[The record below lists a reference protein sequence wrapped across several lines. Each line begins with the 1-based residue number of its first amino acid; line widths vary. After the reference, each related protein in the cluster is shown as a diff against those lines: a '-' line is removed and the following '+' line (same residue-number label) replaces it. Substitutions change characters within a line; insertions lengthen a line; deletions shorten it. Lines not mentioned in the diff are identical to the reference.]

1 MKRVLISC
9 GGMGTAWHICK
20 IAEEYFKGSLEMYIC
35 DAADSDLIPSAL
47 IAKECFK
54 VPMGSGKD
62 YADAVKKLIV
72 GNSIDA
78 YIPLVPSEVI
88 TFYKDSDFVRE
99 HNLFIT
105 SPVLKTVQ
113 SVFDKKDLNEF
124 LIKHDIPTPKVVRLD
139 AVGDDKRYIIKP
151 REGYG
156 SIDVEVIKGED
167 LKYKADKG
175 DIQPEEYIIQEFC
188 ENAGDEVTVEVYNG
202 SSKVKMFARKRI
214 TIKSGACTKTEPV
227 SLTAFENTIEK
238 IMDDVELPIASNLQ
252 FINHEGQWKLID
264 FNLRMGAG
272 FGLSTAM
279 GFQLTR
285 AVLAEIAGED
295 VKDEWFEV
303 DKSIKKV
310 LRVYQE
316 LVVR

>member
-1 MKRVLISC
+1 MLISC

-20 IAEEYFKGSLEMYIC
+20 VAEEYFKNSLEMYVC
-35 DAADSDLIPSAL
+35 DAADSDLIPSAQ
-47 IAKECFK
+47 IAKDCFK

-62 YADAVKKLIV
+62 YTDSIKELIAKKA
-72 GNSIDA
+72 IDA
-78 YIPLVPSEVI
+78 YIPLVPSEVL
-88 TFYKDSDFVRE
+88 TFYKDSDFVKE
-99 HNLFIT
+99 HDLFIT

-113 SVFDKKDLNEF
+113 SVFDKRDLNEF
-124 LIKHDIPTPKVVRLD
+124 LLKHEIPTPKVVEMD
-139 AVGDDKRYIIKP
+139 TVDDNVRYIIKP

-156 SIDVEVIKGED
+156 SIDVEVIKGKD
-167 LKYKADKG
+167 LKYKTDKG
-175 DIQPEEYIIQEFC
+175 DINPERYIIQRFC
-188 ENAGDEVTVEVYNG
+188 ENSGDEVTVEVFNG
-202 SSKVKMFARKRI
+202 SNKVKMFARKRI

-227 SLTAFENTIEK
+227 SLDPFRNTIKK
-238 IMDDVELPIASNLQ
+238 IMDEVELPIASNLQ
-252 FINHEGQWKLID
+252 FLKHEGQWKLID

-295 VKDEWFEV
+295 LQDEWFEI